1 MKRIEIIQKQW
12 LAVLL
17 VLLILFG
24 FSGCFYKHYE
34 KVEGFQILDF
44 RGNYCYYIANDYF
57 IFNDSGDCWLEY
69 INKDHDKDVTI
80 YEGKFVRF
88 SKINQNYVAVENRYE
103 ADGKEFDEYALVY
116 LPDTFRQL
124 QDAKIQREYDFKN
137 FQKLLD
143 KKQLKIEKWEEA

>member
-24 FSGCFYKHYE
+24 FTGCFYKPYE
-34 KVEGFQILDF
+34 KAEGFQILDF
-44 RGNYCYYIANDYF
+44 RGNYCYYVAGDYF
-57 IFNDSGDCWLEY
+57 IFNDCGDCWLEY
-69 INKDHDKDVTI
+69 IDKDHDKNATI

-88 SKINQNYVAVENRYE
+88 SKINQNYVAVENQFE
-103 ADGKEFDEYALVY
+103 VGDKQVQEYALIY

-124 QDAKIQREYDFKN
+124 KDVKIQREYEWES
-137 FQKLLD
+137 FQKLL
-143 KKQLKIEKWEEA
+143 KEKQLTIEKWEEA